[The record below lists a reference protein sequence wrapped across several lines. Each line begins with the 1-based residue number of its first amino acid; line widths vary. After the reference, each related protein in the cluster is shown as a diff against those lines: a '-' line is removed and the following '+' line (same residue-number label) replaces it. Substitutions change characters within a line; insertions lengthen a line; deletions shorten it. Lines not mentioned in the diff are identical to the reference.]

1 MPSFMLLMLLAGLA
15 TMGLSLYKAFGSSR
29 GTPLE
34 STMLVDPYTFI
45 PFLWGLVNTVP
56 PLLYIHYTAV
66 NGSSLGLK
74 WTCSMLRVVAM
85 AAGLGALGLILPPL
99 LATVV
104 FLAPLAAIGLVLVQA
119 VAIGVH
125 MQMRDLK
132 SLPINLTL
140 LLLAFVAA
148 WLGVLTFPLS

>member
-1 MPSFMLLMLLAGLA
+1 VIIAYWIVAGLLAVVYLFAGGTKL
-15 TMGLSLYKAFGSSR
+15 FRSR
-29 GTPLE
+29 PQLE
-34 STMLVDPYTFI
+34 QSGMT
-45 PFLWGLVNTVP
+45 W
-56 PLLYIHYTAV
+56 
-66 NGSSLGLK
+66 
-74 WTCSMLRVVAM
+74 
-85 AAGLGALGLILPPL
+85 AAGANPAIVKLVGIVEVLGALGLILPPL
-99 LATVV
+99 LATAA

-132 SLPINLTL
+132 SLPLNLAL

>member
-1 MPSFMLLMLLAGLA
+1 VIIAYWIVAALLAFVYLFAGG
-15 TMGLSLYKAFGSSR
+15 TKIVRSR
-29 GTPLE
+29 AHLE
-34 STMLVDPYTFI
+34 QSGMN
-45 PFLWGLVNTVP
+45 W
-56 PLLYIHYTAV
+56 
-66 NGSSLGLK
+66 
-74 WTCSMLRVVAM
+74 
-85 AAGLGALGLILPPL
+85 AAGANPAIVKLVGMVEILGALGLILPPL
-99 LATVV
+99 LATAV